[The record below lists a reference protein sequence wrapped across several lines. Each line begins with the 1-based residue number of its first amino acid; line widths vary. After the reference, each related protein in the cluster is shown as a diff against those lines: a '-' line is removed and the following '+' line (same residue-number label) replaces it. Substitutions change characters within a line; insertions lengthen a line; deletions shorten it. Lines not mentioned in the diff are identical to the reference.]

1 MKHTNEPMVPP
12 GVLTIEQIETEA
24 AELLRVERDEVL
36 ALYYYGTNCVL
47 IETIPY
53 DLRSDDEKIDV
64 IDELNRRH
72 LGKPVKLPTCQCC
85 GGSGGEEE

>member
-1 MKHTNEPMVPP
+1 MANESPVPP
-12 GVLTIEQIETEA
+12 GVLTVEQIATEA

-53 DLRSDDEKIDV
+53 DLRSDDERITV
-64 IDELNRRH
+64 MEELSRRH
-72 LGKPVKLPTCQCC
+72 WGKPIKLPTCQCC
-85 GGSGGEEE
+85 GGSGMEEE